1 MKLKLRKDMN
11 LVLEK
16 VWTVKGWDHFRRTA
30 LNSIVDIFAVRWNVR
45 WGIWLVCGAVTHQVG
60 NLLEC
65 FLFAPMAQLC
75 LLVTPK
81 LVWEDVD
88 SAWQLISR
96 PAPTSYKAW
105 ATRHIYINRYILYVY
120 MLFIYYI
127 FWIYTS
133 IRALTCMHAPWANL
147 CACRCQICPYQTQKS
162 RSHGVFCLVS
172 LAAASWQWIQLM

>member
-16 VWTVKGWDHFRRTA
+16 VWTVKGWEHFRRTA
-30 LNSIVDIFAVRWNVR
+30 LNSTVDIFAVRWNVR
-45 WGIWLVCGAVTHQVG
+45 WGIWLVCRAVTHQVG
-60 NLLEC
+60 NPLEC

-88 SAWQLISR
+88 AAWQLRAR

-105 ATRHIYINRYILYVY
+105 ATRHIYIIRYIYIICIYV
-120 MLFIYYI
+120 IYYI

-133 IRALTCMHAPWANL
+133 AYVHALVCTHPGQTYVHVDVKYVHTKRKKVGATEFFVWFPWLQRPDNE
-147 CACRCQICPYQTQKS
+147 YS
-162 RSHGVFCLVS
+162 
-172 LAAASWQWIQLM
+172 